1 MSTAPPPILGDLSS
15 FAPSITVP
23 VLGSVWRRIAA
34 TIVDGIFLGLPCA
47 LVGAL
52 LFEPL
57 THLGS
62 LGPLLGFLIALPYF
76 AHFNSNRGG
85 GQTPG
90 KRGFNIR
97 IVDAN
102 GNFLSVEKVA
112 LRYTIWFLP
121 MTLGGM
127 ALPISRTPWII
138 SFLISVISIGIGG
151 STLYLLFFNRH
162 TRQTVHDLAV
172 GSYVVNAAHGGP
184 VHLQPIWKPHRI
196 IVGLFFV
203 TLICAE
209 VLLKPKLM
217 KSKTF
222 AHMFED
228 IKLIEAIPGVQVA
241 GINETRILN
250 HPDNQRSLIVN
261 VIWTGDSAN
270 QEILADRIAG
280 IVLENDPTTDND
292 KMLSI
297 VIVRG
302 YDLGFFHYQLSNRFA
317 HSPAEW
323 DSMLP

>member
-1 MSTAPPPILGDLSS
+1 
-15 FAPSITVP
+15 
-23 VLGSVWRRIAA
+23 
-34 TIVDGIFLGLPCA
+34 VDGIFLALPCA
-47 LVGAL
+47 LIGAL

-76 AHFNSNRGG
+76 THFNSNRGG

-90 KRGFNIR
+90 KRGLGIR

-102 GNFLSVEKVA
+102 GNFLSVQKAA

-121 MTLGGM
+121 VTLGSM
-127 ALPISRTPWII
+127 ALSITKSPWII
-138 SFLISVISIGIGG
+138 SFLISVISLGIVG

-172 GSYVVNAAHGGP
+172 GSYVIDAVHEGP

-196 IVGLFFV
+196 IIGLFIV
-203 TLICAE
+203 ALICAE
-209 VLLKPKLM
+209 VLLEPKLK
-217 KSKTF
+217 KSETF
-222 AHMFED
+222 AHMFQD
-228 IKLIEAIPGVQVA
+228 IKLIEEIPGVQTA
-241 GINETRILN
+241 GIQEMRNLTD
-250 HPDNQRSLIVN
+250 PGDQRSLIVN
-261 VIWTGDSAN
+261 VVWTGDSAN

-302 YDLGFFHYQLSNRFA
+302 YDLGFWRYQSSQSFV

>member
-1 MSTAPPPILGDLSS
+1 LSTAPPPILGDLSS
-15 FAPSITVP
+15 FTPAITAP

-34 TIVDGIFLGLPCA
+34 AIVDVIFITIPCA
-47 LVGAL
+47 LIAAL

-76 AHFNSNRGG
+76 THFNSGRGG

-90 KRGFNIR
+90 KRGCNIR

-102 GNFLSVEKVA
+102 GNFLSVEKAA
-112 LRYTIWFLP
+112 LRYTIWLLP
-121 MTLGGM
+121 MTLGSI

-138 SFLISVISIGIGG
+138 SFLISVISLGIGG

-162 TRQTVHDLAV
+162 TRQTVHDLVV
-172 GSYVVNAAHGGP
+172 GSYVVNGVHEGP

-196 IVGLFFV
+196 IIGLFFV
-203 TLICAE
+203 ALIGAE
-209 VLLKPKLM
+209 VLLEPKLM

-228 IKLIEAIPGVQVA
+228 IKLIEAIPGVQNA
-241 GINETRILN
+241 GIQEMRNLTNPGDR
-250 HPDNQRSLIVN
+250 RSLIVN
-261 VIWTGDSAN
+261 VVWTGDSAN

-302 YDLGFFHYQLSNRFA
+302 YDLGFLHYQVSQSFA